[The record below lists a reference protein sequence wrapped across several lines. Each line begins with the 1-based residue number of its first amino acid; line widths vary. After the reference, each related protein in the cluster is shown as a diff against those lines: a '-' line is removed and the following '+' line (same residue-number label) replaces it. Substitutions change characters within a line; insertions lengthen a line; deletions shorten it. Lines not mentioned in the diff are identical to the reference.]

1 MDDAAK
7 LKLLEDTFELDEGA
21 LKADTVLAE
30 LGCWDSMNRLSL
42 IAVIDEEFDKIVT
55 GTELRAAQTVGDL
68 LQIMN
73 PA

>member
-1 MDDAAK
+1 MDDAGK
-7 LKLLEDTFELDEGA
+7 LKLLEDLFELDAGA
-21 LKADTVLAE
+21 LKAETVLAE

-42 IAVIDEEFDKIVT
+42 IAEIDVEFDKVVT
-55 GTELRAAQTVGDL
+55 GVELRAAKTVGDL